1 VQVEQL
7 LRLHGFH
14 RAIAGLKLDL
24 LIADEHP
31 FSAAN
36 ARISTVRMIVF
47 ACLIHHA
54 LL

>member
-1 VQVEQL
+1 VEQL

-31 FSAAN
+31 FSATT
-36 ARISTVRMIVF
+36 ARISTVRMI
-47 ACLIHHA
+47 ACAFLIHLA